1 MSESFNIDKLFVL
14 YEDVLKL
21 KNAPDS
27 RESDPLGK
35 LSLPNNGIIKESQNL
50 RKRQKLYQ
58 KLTYHYHNKCDRYLH
73 FITISTDLLYFVQR
87 YWNNPSNIETISYAK
102 KFIRLIQKS
111 VGEIETHVTIEH
123 SKRAHF
129 CHAHI
134 ILYCQKKQLQIIYEN
149 LKNSFT
155 NEHKILKSGK
165 QKAVKIS
172 EKNYSTI
179 AKAIMYFL
187 GKHTDGSWKH
197 EYYYQSMNFVPK
209 DIPIVQSKLLNKSKF
224 LVNLE

>member
-1 MSESFNIDKLFVL
+1 MSESFNIDKLFIL

-50 RKRQKLYQ
+50 VKRQKLYQ
-58 KLTYHYHNKCDRYLH
+58 KLTYHYNNKCDRYLH
-73 FITISTDLLYFVQR
+73 FITVSADMLYFVER
-87 YWNNPSNIETISYAK
+87 YYNNPQNITLISFAK

-111 VGEIETHVTIEH
+111 VGEIETHITIER
-123 SKRAHF
+123 SKRGNF

-134 ILYCQKKQLQIIYEN
+134 ILYCQKKQLQIIYN
-149 LKNSFT
+149 SLKDAFT

-165 QKAVKIS
+165 QHAVKIS
-172 EKNYSTI
+172 QKDYSTI
-179 AKAIMYFL
+179 SKAIMYFL
-187 GKHTDGSWKH
+187 GKHTDASWKV
-197 EYYYQSMNFVPK
+197 EYYYQTYNFTPK
-209 DIPIVQSKLLNKSKF
+209 SIPIVQSKMLNNSKF
-224 LVNLE
+224 FVNLE